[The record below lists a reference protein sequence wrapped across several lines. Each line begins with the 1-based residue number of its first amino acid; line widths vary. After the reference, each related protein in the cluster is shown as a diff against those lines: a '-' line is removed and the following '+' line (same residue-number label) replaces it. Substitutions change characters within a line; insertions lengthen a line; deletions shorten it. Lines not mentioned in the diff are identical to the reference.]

1 MKIKS
6 VSKPHIIYYVETD
19 APDFP
24 EYRTDG
30 TGTHWENAMG
40 ESWEQVY
47 NDEELKK
54 LFEEFMEGKK

>member
-6 VSKPHIIYYVETD
+6 VSEPHIIYYVETD

-24 EYRTDG
+24 EYRTDE

-40 ESWEQVY
+40 SSWEPVY
-47 NDEELKK
+47 NDEKLKK
-54 LFEEFMEGKK
+54 LFEEFMEGK